1 VKSMKSKKGC
11 YQITEDYASDHFM
24 IKDTTFHLIDLETG
38 YRIASFVGSFNG
50 TSESGVEH
58 VSITRDNKT
67 VVVANHDGS
76 THRYPIKDIQ
86 TRAEARTRRATG
98 KADKS

>member
-1 VKSMKSKKGC
+1 MKSMKSKKGR
-11 YQITEDYASDHFM
+11 YEIREDYASDHFM
-24 IKDTTFHLIDLETG
+24 IKDTNFHLIDLETG
-38 YRIASFVGSFNG
+38 HGIAMFVGTFNG
-50 TSESGVEH
+50 TSESGAKD

-67 VVVANHDGS
+67 VVVTNHDGS
-76 THRYPIKDIQ
+76 THRYPIKDFQ